1 MTQQIINVGTSAND
15 GQGDPLR
22 TAFIKCNNNFSQ
34 LYSVAQSSPPP
45 TLVGSL
51 GDFAGMY
58 AYDSTYFYYCFSNY
72 TGNSTIWAQIT
83 QAGDIQ
89 VSAINNGTSNVKING
104 LNANAT
110 ININGTSNVAV
121 FANTGAYLAGVISA
135 TGNIRGGNLN
145 TAGNIS
151 ATGNVNASS
160 LNATSITVTGNI
172 TGNASITANNIVS
185 IGYLN
190 AASGLES
197 TGTFNGTYSDG
208 IVVDYDGAN
217 SIGRISVGPADSIR
231 FYNGGVGNVAIVTFS
246 PDGNIATGGTF
257 NSTGNIKTQA
267 IISASGNI
275 VTAGYFVGNFAGNI
289 TGNLVVPGSNTQVL
303 FNTNGNTDA
312 VAGMT
317 YNKDANTFVVLGIV
331 SAQGNVIGGNITTA
345 GNISATANITG
356 GNIQTAGL
364 VSAAGNITGGNI
376 RTAGIVS
383 STATITGGNL
393 VTAGTASATGN
404 ITGGNVLTGGLISAT
419 ANITGGNVL
428 TAGQVSAAGNITGGN
443 ISAGNNINIGGNLTM
458 VGITGTRVSVTAN
471 ITGGN
476 ILTAGIVSSTGNI
489 TANYFLGNGSQLSG
503 LPPTNLI
510 QSGNSNVLIGSSGGN
525 ISINVGGV
533 SPVILVSP
541 VDATVY
547 GNLIATGNST
557 GGNLLTSGLISAT
570 STITS
575 AANITGGNLLTSGLV
590 SSTGN
595 IVSAANI
602 SGGNIFATGITSS
615 TGNAIYGNLSVG
627 TGTIT
632 GGNIVNANGN
642 GIGNIGSSTTYF
654 NTVFAMATS
663 AQYADLAEKYLAD
676 AEYVP
681 GTVLSFGGSAE
692 VTQST
697 QDHDAVVAGVV
708 STDPAYCMNSG
719 LTGSHVVT
727 LALAGRVP
735 CLVQGPVTP
744 GAMMVSAGNGRARA
758 ESNPA
763 MGTVIGKA
771 VQAFNGEVGTIEI
784 VVGRL

>member
-34 LYSVAQSSPPP
+34 LYSVAQTSPPP
-45 TLVGSL
+45 TLTGRL

-58 AYDSTYFYYCFSNY
+58 AYDSTYFYYCFANY

-83 QAGDIQ
+83 QVGNIQ

-110 ININGTSNVAV
+110 ININGTGNVAV
-121 FANTGAYLAGVISA
+121 FANTGAFVTGVVSVS
-135 TGNIRGGNLN
+135 GNVRGGNIN
-145 TAGNIS
+145 TAGDVS
-151 ATGNVNASS
+151 ATGNVNAST
-160 LNATSITVTGNI
+160 LNATTIAVTGNI

-197 TGTFNGTYSDG
+197 TGKFNGPYTDG

-246 PDGNIATGGTF
+246 PDGNIATSGTF

-289 TGNLVVPGSNTQVL
+289 TGNLVVPGANTQVL

-356 GNIQTAGL
+356 GNFLTAGIMSSTGNATHGNVLTAGIMSSTGNATHGNILTAGL
-364 VSAAGNITGGNI
+364 ISAAANITGGNLA
-376 RTAGIVS
+376 TAGQV
-383 STATITGGNL
+383 
-393 VTAGTASATGN
+393 
-404 ITGGNVLTGGLISAT
+404 SAT

-428 TAGQVSAAGNITGGN
+428 TAGLISSTGNITGGN
-443 ISAGNNINIGGNLTM
+443 VSVGNNINVGGNLTM

-471 ITGGN
+471 VTGGN

-525 ISINVGGV
+525 VSINVSGV
-533 SPVILVSP
+533 SPVVLVTP

-547 GNLIATGNST
+547 GNLIATGNTT
-557 GGNLLTSGLISAT
+557 GGNILTAGLISAV

-575 AANITGGNLLTSGLV
+575 GDSITGANLLTGGLV

-595 IVSAANI
+595 II
-602 SGGNIFATGITSS
+602 GGNILTLGLISS
-615 TGNAIYGNLSVG
+615 TGNITGGNLSVG
-627 TGTIT
+627 TAIIANIQTIT
-632 GGNIVNANGN
+632 N
-642 GIGNIGSSTTYF
+642 GIGNIGNATNTF
-654 NTVFAMATS
+654 NTVFARATT

-676 AEYVP
+676 AEYAP

-692 VTQST
+692 VTVST
-697 QDHDAVVAGVV
+697 QDHDTVVAGVV

-719 LTGSHVVT
+719 LTGNHVVT
-727 LALAGRVP
+727 LALVGRVP
-735 CLVQGPVTP
+735 CQVQGPVTP

-758 ESNPA
+758 EANPA
-763 MGTVIGKA
+763 MGAVIGKA

>member
-34 LYSVAQSSPPP
+34 LYSVAQTSPPP
-45 TLVGSL
+45 TLTGRL

-58 AYDSTYFYYCFSNY
+58 AYDSTYFYYCFANY
-72 TGNSTIWAQIT
+72 TGNSIIWAQIT
-83 QAGDIQ
+83 QAGNIQ
-89 VSAINNGTSNVKING
+89 VSAINNGTSNVKVNG
-104 LNANAT
+104 LNANAS

-121 FANTGAYLAGVISA
+121 FANTGAYVTGIVSVS
-135 TGNIRGGNLN
+135 GNIRGGNLN
-145 TAGNIS
+145 TAGDVS
-151 ATGNVNASS
+151 ATGNVSASK

-172 TGNASITANNIVS
+172 TGNASIAANNIVS
-185 IGYLN
+185 NGYLN
-190 AASGLES
+190 AAGGLES
-197 TGTFNGTYSDG
+197 TGKFNGPYTDG
-208 IVVDYDGAN
+208 IVVDYDVAN

-356 GNIQTAGL
+356 GNFLTAGIMSSTGNATHGNILTAGIMSSTGNATHGNILTAGL
-364 VSAAGNITGGNI
+364 IT
-376 RTAGIVS
+376 
-383 STATITGGNL
+383 
-393 VTAGTASATGN
+393 ATGN
-404 ITGGNVLTGGLISAT
+404 MTGGNVLTAGQVSST

-428 TAGQVSAAGNITGGN
+428 TAGQISATGNITGGN
-443 ISAGNNINIGGNLTM
+443 ISVGNNINVGGNLTM

-471 ITGGN
+471 VTGGN

-510 QSGNSNVLIGSSGGN
+510 QSGNSNVLIGSSGSN
-525 ISINVGGV
+525 VSINVSGV
-533 SPVILVSP
+533 SPVVLVTP

-547 GNLIATGNST
+547 GNLIATGNTT
-557 GGNLLTSGLISAT
+557 GGNIVTAGLISAT

-575 AANITGGNLLTSGLV
+575 GDSITGANLLTGGLV

-595 IVSAANI
+595 IISAANVI
-602 SGGNIFATGITSS
+602 GGNIFTLGLISS
-615 TGNAIYGNLSVG
+615 TGNITGGNLSVG
-627 TGTIT
+627 TAIIANIQTIT
-632 GGNIVNANGN
+632 N
-642 GIGNIGSSTTYF
+642 GIGNIGNATNTF
-654 NTVFAMATS
+654 NTVFAKATT

-676 AEYVP
+676 AEYAP

-692 VTQST
+692 VTLST
-697 QDHDAVVAGVV
+697 QDHDPLVAGIV

-727 LALAGRVP
+727 LALTGRVP
-735 CLVQGPVTP
+735 CQVQGPVTP
-744 GAMMVSAGNGRARA
+744 GAMMVSAGNGWARA
-758 ESNPA
+758 ETNPA